1 MSGSQGEGGREGE
14 GRGEGEG
21 ARGKRYREKG
31 ETEGRATRRR
41 EGRMHHISCARESYP
56 PVSSPRLL
64 VR

>member
-1 MSGSQGEGGREGE
+1 MGVKGRGGGR
-14 GRGEGEG
+14 GRGGGEGEG